1 MVVSKEQAHPI
12 GELRRRKAEQIPS
25 RIPCTARRLLI
36 PLADLTDDSPPI
48 TPRQTSM
55 TRLAVTTALLMLVFS
70 SCSAATKPPAVSA
83 RRALP
88 VVAVRT
94 PADGG
99 SADAS
104 KPDAPPP
111 AVAPPVR
118 LAPGTCNETF
128 DCDDTCALP
137 PSGSRWDCRQRQCVL
152 MDLPNLSPQP
162 EPTEATP
169 VVPAAKKVKVKKSAK
184 QKT

>member
-1 MVVSKEQAHPI
+1 M
-12 GELRRRKAEQIPS
+12 
-25 RIPCTARRLLI
+25 
-36 PLADLTDDSPPI
+36 
-48 TPRQTSM
+48 
-55 TRLAVTTALLMLVFS
+55 
-70 SCSAATKPPAVSA
+70 
-83 RRALP
+83 
-88 VVAVRT
+88 RT

-104 KPDAPPP
+104 KPDAPLP
-111 AVAPPVR
+111 AVASPVR

-137 PSGSRWDCRQRQCVL
+137 PSGSRWDCRQRKCVL

-169 VVPAAKKVKVKKSAK
+169 VAPAAKKVKVKKSAK

>member
-1 MVVSKEQAHPI
+1 MP
-12 GELRRRKAEQIPS
+12 GRRKGTFRSGRTTSLSP
-25 RIPCTARRLLI
+25 ARRLLV

-48 TPRQTSM
+48 TPRQTTM

-70 SCSAATKPPAVSA
+70 SCSVATKAPTVSA
-83 RRALP
+83 RRPTP

-137 PSGSRWDCRQRQCVL
+137 PSGSRWDCRQRKCVL